1 MIRRFLA
8 RRRPWRAAGPLGV
21 VAVGLVVAQVVLAVP
36 PTANFTISPTTA
48 EVGDPV
54 TFDASTSTDGDAGDA
69 ITTYDWDFDYDGD
82 FNVDASSSS
91 ATTSHTY
98 DTPGSRSVALQVTD
112 SDADGAIESST
123 LRVRTLNVVMTPPA
137 NQPPAAQI
145 ACTDTVNPNVT
156 VTCNSTGSDDPDGSI
171 AEYEWSVDGGAFTD
185 AGAVFTTSFAAGGT
199 HTVRLRVRDNNGT
212 LSPIVTESV
221 TVNGPPTANIA
232 VTAGT
237 LPALPPDATV
247 NPQLNQSAPLVGQT
261 MQFSSAGSSDPGGSI
276 ASRAWDVDGN
286 GFNDG
291 TGVDLTHVFSAAGNQ
306 TVQLQVV
313 DNNGAA
319 ALDSVSLRI
328 NSMPTADF
336 ITNDPTPVI
345 DQSLAFLSRSSDPD
359 NDITTYA
366 WDFDNDGQFGEAA
379 QAAGITCQSP
389 TSANASCQFD
399 NAGTYNV
406 NLRIT
411 DAGGISRT
419 ATHQILIQST
429 VPSGSFSFSPDS
441 PLIGQAA
448 TFSSTS
454 TPTAGKQLTGYEWDF
469 DYDGVTFT
477 ADAAGPSASRGF
489 SSAGPK
495 TVALRVS
502 EAMPGGGPATGGFA
516 IVSRTITVNAP
527 PTAGMRISPVDPFV
541 GDAATLSSTA
551 ADPDGPIVSHTW
563 DLDGDGQ
570 FDDAAGPVVS
580 KTYPTAGRRTVQLR
594 VTDSKGA
601 VATASGAIDVRTRP
615 AVALSVF
622 KVQLGVAVGEDFT
635 DVIRLRVRAPGGT
648 LLTVRCKGKG
658 CPKRAVK
665 TRSKGRLIRFKTLE
679 RRLRPGAKLIV
690 TGTKAGFIGEQTT
703 YTIRPGKQPKR
714 VDRCLMPG
722 AKKATR
728 CPA

>member
-1 MIRRFLA
+1 MIRRFMA
-8 RRRPWRAAGPLGV
+8 KRRPWRAAGPLGV
-21 VAVGLVVAQVVLAVP
+21 VAVGLVIAQVVLAVP

-54 TFDASTSTDGDAGDA
+54 TFDASTSADGDAGDA
-69 ITTYDWDFDYDGD
+69 ITTYEWDFDYDGE

-91 ATTSHTY
+91 AITSHAY
-98 DTPGSRSVALQVTD
+98 DTPGSRSIALRVTD

-123 LRVRTLNVVMTPPA
+123 LRVRTLNVVMTPPP
-137 NQPPAAQI
+137 NQPPTAQI
-145 ACTDTVNPNVT
+145 ACTPEVINVGAA
-156 VTCNSTGSDDPDGSI
+156 VSCDGTGSDDPDGDVI
-171 AEYEWSVDGGAFTD
+171 EYQWAVDSGPFTEGASTFSPTLG
-185 AGAVFTTSFAAGGT
+185 AGV
-199 HTVRLRVRDNNGT
+199 HTIRLRVRDDDQA
-212 LSPIVTESV
+212 LSTQVTDSV
-221 TVNGPPTANIA
+221 TVNGAPTAQIA
-232 VTAGT
+232 MTVGA
-237 LPALPPDATV
+237 LPALPPDTTV
-247 NPQLNQSAPLVGQT
+247 NTAVNASVPLVGQGV
-261 MQFSSAGSSDPGGSI
+261 QFSSAGSQGTID
-276 ASRAWDVDGN
+276 SREWDVDVDGIIE
-286 GFNDG
+286 G
-291 TGVDLTHVFSAAGNQ
+291 TGVTLDHTFATAGLK
-306 TVQLQVV
+306 TVQLRVAA
-313 DNNGAA
+313 NNGTSGIA
-319 ALDSVSLRI
+319 SLPLRV
-328 NSMPTADF
+328 NSLPVPSFVPD
-336 ITNDPTPVI
+336 NPTPVI
-345 DQSLAFLSRSSDPD
+345 NQAIGFYSTSNDPD
-359 NDITTYA
+359 NDITAYA
-366 WDFDNDGQFGEAA
+366 WDFDNDGQFGEA
-379 QAAGITCQSP
+379 QTGDIECQGQQGGY
-389 TSANASCQFD
+389 ASCQFA
-399 NAGTYNV
+399 NAGTFNV
-406 NLRIT
+406 ALRVT
-411 DAGGISRT
+411 DAGGVLRV
-419 ATHQILIQST
+419 ARRQVLIQST
-429 VPSGSFSFSPDS
+429 VPNGAFSFSPDS
-441 PLIGQAA
+441 PLIEQAV

-477 ADAAGPSASRGF
+477 ADAAGPSVSRGF

-527 PTAGMRISPVDPFV
+527 PSAGMRISPADPFV

-580 KTYPTAGRRTVQLR
+580 KTYSTAGRRMVHLR

-601 VATASGAIDVRTRP
+601 VATASGTIDVRTRP
-615 AVALSVF
+615 AAAFSVF
-622 KVQLGVAVGEDFT
+622 KVQLGVAVGKAFT
-635 DVIRLRVRAPGGT
+635 DVIRLRVRAPAGT
-648 LLTVRCKGKG
+648 MLTVRCRGKG

-665 TRSKGRLIRFKTLE
+665 SRSKGRLIRFKPLE

-703 YTIRPGKQPKR
+703 YTIRPGREPKR